1 MTTALAVG
9 RVNQVANRA
18 RVHVVANAGNLSA
31 IVENLGRLGHEVL
44 EFADFATAAQ
54 AAQAAAPDLLLIDQ
68 AVAAAVTT
76 RPGWPAFVVTD
87 APRNPATD
95 SALAALPRAAG
106 VELLAPLVNLA
117 IEVHQRDLRLAELER
132 LTEGMRDGTALVG
145 RSPAVRRLQGVMRR
159 AADSDATVLI
169 EGPAGAGKS
178 LVARILHCKSR
189 RGHRPLVV
197 VEGGS
202 VDADGMAAAI
212 EQARGSTLVI
222 EDIGQLPQP
231 AQALV
236 VRHLKERPPT
246 GSPDL
251 TARVIATTSA
261 HLPEM
266 VARGSFREDLYYRL
280 HALPIVVPSLRE
292 RPEDVGVIASAILD
306 SCAPRGGQRAAGF
319 TATALILLE
328 SLPWPGN
335 VAQLENVIRRAHALA
350 GGGPIDR
357 VHLLG
362 PSTGLDAEGDGRARP
377 ATPAK
382 EVSDDGGEIGEDA
395 IRPFDEEE
403 QRLLSRALR
412 ATKGNVRRAAQLLAI
427 GRATLYRK
435 IQQYK
440 LRLQ

>member
-18 RVHVVANAGNLSA
+18 RVHVVASAGNLTA
-31 IVENLGRLGHEVL
+31 IVENLGRLGHEVF
-44 EFADFATAAQ
+44 EFPDVATAAQ
-54 AAQAAAPDLLLIDQ
+54 AARAAAPDLLLIDQ
-68 AVAAAVTT
+68 TVAKAMTA
-76 RPGWPAFVVTD
+76 RPEWPTLIVTD
-87 APRNPATD
+87 EPRNGQD
-95 SALAALPRAAG
+95 DGGLGVVSRSAG
-106 VELLAPLVNLA
+106 VELLSPLVNLA
-117 IEVHQRDLRLAELER
+117 IEVHHRDLRLAELER
-132 LTEGMRDGTALVG
+132 LTEGMRDGGALVG

-189 RGHRPLVV
+189 RGNRSLVV
-197 VEGGS
+197 VDSGS

-222 EDIGQLPQP
+222 EDIGQLSQP

-236 VRHLKERPPT
+236 VRHLKERPPA
-246 GSPDL
+246 GSPDQI
-251 TARVIATTSA
+251 ARVIATTSA

-266 VARGSFREDLYYRL
+266 VARGAFREDLYYRL

-306 SCAPRGGQRAAGF
+306 SCVPRGAQRTAGF

-362 PSTGLDAEGDGRARP
+362 PSTGLDADGEARARP
-377 ATPAK
+377 AAPTQEAA
-382 EVSDDGGEIGEDA
+382 DDNGEIGEDA

>member
-18 RVHVVANAGNLSA
+18 RVHVVASAGNLTA
-31 IVENLGRLGHEVL
+31 IVENLGRLGHEVF
-44 EFADFATAAQ
+44 EFPDVATAAQ

-68 AVAAAVTT
+68 AVAKAMTA
-76 RPGWPAFVVTD
+76 RPEWPTLVVTD
-87 APRNPATD
+87 EPRHGQD
-95 SALAALPRAAG
+95 DGGFGVVSRGAG
-106 VELLAPLVNLA
+106 IELLAPLVHLA

-132 LTEGMRDGTALVG
+132 LTEGMRDGGALVG

-189 RGHRPLVV
+189 RGHRALVV
-197 VEGGS
+197 VDGGS
-202 VDADGMAAAI
+202 ADADGMAAAI

-236 VRHLKERPPT
+236 VRHLKERPPS
-246 GSPDL
+246 GSPDQI
-251 TARVIATTSA
+251 ARVIATTSA

-266 VARGSFREDLYYRL
+266 VARGAFREDLYYRL

-306 SCAPRGGQRAAGF
+306 SCAPRGGQRPAGF

-362 PSTGLDAEGDGRARP
+362 PSTGLDADGEPRARRAAP
-377 ATPAK
+377 TQEAA
-382 EVSDDGGEIGEDA
+382 DDSGEIGEDA